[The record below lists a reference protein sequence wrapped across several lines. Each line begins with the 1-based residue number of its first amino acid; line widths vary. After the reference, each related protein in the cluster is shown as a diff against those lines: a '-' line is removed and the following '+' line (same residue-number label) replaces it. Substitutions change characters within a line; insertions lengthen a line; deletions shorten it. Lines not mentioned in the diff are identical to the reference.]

1 MNKPNNPIDSLF
13 EEKLN
18 GSEVENPSGAAAWEK
33 MNALLQANNLSE
45 KDDRKGGIVIWFR
58 QYGLAVAAA
67 VLVAMTGLAVVYKY
81 QSSAVNSANIAIAD
95 SDSDEIGGNGKETVL
110 SKGKANAAT
119 SENQSNS
126 SVKSFDAKS
135 LNIPNLGNTDSK
147 NTNPTKEEN
156 LEKSQPAKAAKKQS
170 LRKQYPDVARM
181 PAYIAGNE
189 LRENTN
195 SNNQVQSSLALTSPS
210 DKEQVVESA
219 NTYSAVIP
227 TELAKVIETVPVQ
240 IVYKGVVPTAAQ
252 LAEYKAEQRGEK
264 VKVVKPTVKS
274 FFASL
279 WRLKKGEGN
288 TNELKQT
295 GKGLYAAFSTS
306 EEE

>member
-1 MNKPNNPIDSLF
+1 MNKPTNPIDSLF

-45 KDDRKGGIVIWFR
+45 KDDRKGGIVIWFK

-67 VLVAMTGLAVVYKY
+67 VLVAMTGLAVVYRY
-81 QSSAVNSANIAIAD
+81 QSSEVNRTSLAMAN
-95 SDSDEIGGNGKETVL
+95 SDTDEKGGKAKETVL
-110 SKGKANAAT
+110 PKAKANAAT

-126 SVKSFDAKS
+126 TPKTLITKF
-135 LNIPNLGNTDSK
+135 LTIPNLGNTESK
-147 NTNPTKEEN
+147 NTNPIKEEN
-156 LEKSQPAKAAKKQS
+156 SEKSQPAKAAKRQP
-170 LRKQYPDVARM
+170 LRKQYPDIARM

-189 LRENTN
+189 LKENTN
-195 SNNQVQSSLALTSPS
+195 SNNLVQSSLALTSPN
-210 DKEQVVESA
+210 DKEQVVEFA
-219 NTYSAVIP
+219 NAYSAVKA
-227 TELAKVIETVPVQ
+227 TELAKINETVPVQ

-252 LAEYKAEQRGEK
+252 LAEYKSEQRGEK
-264 VKVVKPTVKS
+264 VKAVKPTVKS
-274 FFASL
+274 FFSSL

-288 TNELKQT
+288 THELKQT

-306 EEE
+306 EE